1 MAAVVLPPMAG
12 AVAAVVAVVGRAL
25 VAVAVGVGAGAGGGG
40 AGAARGPPGSQD
52 PQASSLRSEPSGLLF
67 SWPRTVRGYRCSI
80 CPPAPSSPES
90 W

>member
-25 VAVAVGVGAGAGGGG
+25 VAVAVGVGAGA
-40 AGAARGPPGSQD
+40 ALGPSGSQD

>member
-25 VAVAVGVGAGAGGGG
+25 VAVAVGVGAGAVL
-40 AGAARGPPGSQD
+40 GPSGSQD

-67 SWPRTVRGYRCSI
+67 SWPRTVRGYRSSI

>member
-12 AVAAVVAVVGRAL
+12 AGAAVVAVVGRAL
-25 VAVAVGVGAGAGGGG
+25 VAVAVGVGAGA
-40 AGAARGPPGSQD
+40 ALGPSGSQD
-52 PQASSLRSEPSGLLF
+52 PQASLLRSEPSGLLF